1 MRHKAQRALGGQLAE
16 WCCSPLLSSTT
27 NSTGAVWTPCLSP
40 RLCVLDLMRQQNQRY
55 IALHERDLSSCLLP
69 SALNCIRLAIVCCAW
84 QHTCPINAVILH
96 LLLKCFVKKQ
106 LQYAQ
111 MYTSCRQSH
120 PYIWVLLQVCLTGSI
135 QEDNCAADS
144 QACWSNDTM
153 HVDACVDTYRGYVC
167 KCPEG
172 DCVDTYAYAV
182 VVTLRLHLP

>member
-1 MRHKAQRALGGQLAE
+1 MAAHMSNQCCHSPFVAKVPCKEASPVCANVHTVRAK
-16 WCCSPLLSSTT
+16 SPL
-27 NSTGAVWTPCLSP
+27 
-40 RLCVLDLMRQQNQRY
+40 
-55 IALHERDLSSCLLP
+55 
-69 SALNCIRLAIVCCAW
+69 
-84 QHTCPINAVILH
+84 
-96 LLLKCFVKKQ
+96 Q
-106 LQYAQ
+106 LVA
-111 MYTSCRQSH
+111 
-120 PYIWVLLQVCLTGSI
+120 LLQVCLTGSI